1 MIPFDAT
8 GAFRPTTVDK
18 ELHRFAIRGA
28 AATIIASG
36 IGLAVQVVGTIVL
49 ARLLTPADFG
59 VVTMVT
65 TVSLLIAS
73 FGLNGFTEAVIQFEE
88 IDHYTASNLFW
99 LNSGAGLVL
108 AIAFAAGGTLLAR
121 LYHNPLVASVAEGVS
136 LAIFFGAT
144 SVIHLA
150 LLKRAM
156 RFGGTSTNDFVGR
169 VVYTAVPILLASRGW
184 GYWALVAGIVAQQLG
199 LTVGAWWLCRWIPSL
214 PRRTGKTGAMVRFAA
229 KVYGQFCLRYS
240 TRNVDNLLVG
250 WRFNAVALGFYKKA
264 YDLFA
269 LSASQLTAP
278 MDNVALA
285 ALSRLNQDPARFR
298 RYFANALGII
308 AFVGMAVS
316 ADLTLVGRDV
326 VRLVLGAQW
335 SESGTI
341 FQLFGPGIGAMLLSS
356 TVGWIHLSIGKPGRW
371 LRWTAVEFAVT
382 FSLFLLALPWGPKGN
397 CCGVERV
404 LLHPPSSRLLVC
416 RATDRIRRFTFDW
429 HCLAV
434 WRLLAPR
441 GVGNRGCLSRHSD
454 LGFSTRAWCGAG
466 GNNHNLIGLRRVL
479 HGGRS
484 AVALGF
490 RALPPDGKPPTGTRP
505 STNCREPGRFNQLET
520 TGDPASNA
528 RAEISVQLPH
538 QGTRY
543 GLQWRQPGCYSR
555 RQLAVRPPVPLISFT
570 FDDFSPV
577 GVPQHAGAILER
589 YGLLGTYYVSLSLA
603 GQHSQMGPMYQTEDL
618 KALARLGHELG
629 CHTFGH
635 CHSWNTPADIYEKA
649 ILANQQAL
657 E

>member
-1 MIPFDAT
+1 MIPFDAR
-8 GAFRPTTVDK
+8 GAFRPTAVDK

-199 LTVGAWWLCRWIPSL
+199 LAVGAWWLCRWIPSL
-214 PRRTGKTGAMVRFAA
+214 PRPTGKTGAIVRFAA
-229 KVYGQFCLRYS
+229 KVYVQFGLRYS

-250 WRFNAVALGFYKKA
+250 LRFNAVALGFYKKA
-264 YDLFA
+264 FDLFA

-298 RYFANALGII
+298 RYFANALAII

-382 FSLFLLALPWGPKGN
+382 FSLFLLALPWGPKGIAAAWSVSY
-397 CCGVERV
+397 CILLVPAFWYAGRPIGFGVSLLIGTVWRYGASSLLAGLATVAVFRGTPIWASPLGPGAALEATITISLAFVAFYMGAVV
-404 LLHPPSSRLLVC
+404 LLHWGFAPFRQMGSLL
-416 RATDRIRRFTFDW
+416 RE
-429 HCLAV
+429 
-434 WRLLAPR
+434 LAPR
-441 GVGNRGCLSRHSD
+441 R
-454 LGFSTRAWCGAG
+454 T
-466 GNNHNLIGLRRVL
+466 
-479 HGGRS
+479 
-484 AVALGF
+484 VA
-490 RALPPDGKPPTGTRP
+490 
-505 STNCREPGRFNQLET
+505 
-520 TGDPASNA
+520 
-528 RAEISVQLPH
+528 
-538 QGTRY
+538 
-543 GLQWRQPGCYSR
+543 
-555 RQLAVRPPVPLISFT
+555 
-570 FDDFSPV
+570 SPV
-577 GVPQHAGAILER
+577 A
-589 YGLLGTYYVSLSLA
+589 
-603 GQHSQMGPMYQTEDL
+603 
-618 KALARLGHELG
+618 
-629 CHTFGH
+629 
-635 CHSWNTPADIYEKA
+635 
-649 ILANQQAL
+649 
-657 E
+657 